1 MLNKG
6 AIFDMDGLMI
16 DSEKIVLMGYEFAM
30 NKFGYGKEILD
41 LAKSCIGL
49 TYDDTRR
56 KFNEGMGK
64 GFDYDS
70 FKPNVSKFVHNY
82 FRTNGVP
89 VKKGLL
95 SF

>member
-41 LAKSCIGL
+41 LAKGSIGL

-56 KFNEGMGK
+56 KFNEEMGE

-70 FKPNVSKFVHNY
+70 SCF
-82 FRTNGVP
+82 
-89 VKKGLL
+89 
-95 SF
+95 